1 MEVTRRSVL
10 SATLREKEM
19 ELKSF
24 SVGFRGLEARR
35 GCEKEFDRYR
45 EECRVLREL
54 IQALDYEPV
63 KAAIA
68 EFLGKEEKEEKEWQ
82 REIRQGKILTGLFA
96 MKGEKAEE

>member
-1 MEVTRRSVL
+1 
-10 SATLREKEM
+10 M

-54 IQALDYEPV
+54 IQALEYEPV
-63 KAAIA
+63 RAAIA
-68 EFLGKEEKEEKEWQ
+68 EFIGRDEAEEPELKEWQ
-82 REIRQGKILTGLFA
+82 LRVLRGGKQTELFEDGYTVKNSA
-96 MKGEKAEE
+96 DHTERR